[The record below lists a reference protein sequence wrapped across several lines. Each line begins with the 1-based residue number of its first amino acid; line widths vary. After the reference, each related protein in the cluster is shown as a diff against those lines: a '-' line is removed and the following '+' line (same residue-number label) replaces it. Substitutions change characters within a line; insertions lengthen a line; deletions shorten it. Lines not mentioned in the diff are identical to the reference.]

1 MDVKKEAL
9 EAEKR
14 IRKHIRETPVEFSP
28 YLSQLG
34 SCQVYLK
41 LENIQI
47 SGSFKLRG
55 AMNKILSL
63 NKNELKRGIVTAS
76 TGNHGAAVAY
86 TLKKFG
92 WKGTIFLPETTSQV
106 KIEAFRLYDVDIKFY
121 GNDCLDS
128 ELFARDTAKKNNR
141 VYISAYNDPKII
153 GGQGTIGI
161 ELARQINK
169 IDTVLVPVGGGS
181 CISGIAGYLKSV
193 DNNIEIIGCQPEN
206 SAVMYESIKAGK
218 IIDMESKPTISDG
231 TAGGIEMDT
240 ITFDICKKYVD
251 DYILITEDEIKK
263 AIRLVLEK
271 HYMLI
276 EGSAALQ
283 VASFIKAKERFRS
296 KNVVLIISG
305 SKIGLDTLKEVLCN
319 GE

>member
-92 WKGTIFLPETTSQV
+92 WKGTIFL
-106 KIEAFRLYDVDIKFY
+106 KLH
-121 GNDCLDS
+121 
-128 ELFARDTAKKNNR
+128 
-141 VYISAYNDPKII
+141 
-153 GGQGTIGI
+153 
-161 ELARQINK
+161 
-169 IDTVLVPVGGGS
+169 
-181 CISGIAGYLKSV
+181 LK
-193 DNNIEIIGCQPEN
+193 
-206 SAVMYESIKAGK
+206 
-218 IIDMESKPTISDG
+218 
-231 TAGGIEMDT
+231 
-240 ITFDICKKYVD
+240 
-251 DYILITEDEIKK
+251 
-263 AIRLVLEK
+263 
-271 HYMLI
+271 
-276 EGSAALQ
+276 
-283 VASFIKAKERFRS
+283 
-296 KNVVLIISG
+296 
-305 SKIGLDTLKEVLCN
+305 
-319 GE
+319 